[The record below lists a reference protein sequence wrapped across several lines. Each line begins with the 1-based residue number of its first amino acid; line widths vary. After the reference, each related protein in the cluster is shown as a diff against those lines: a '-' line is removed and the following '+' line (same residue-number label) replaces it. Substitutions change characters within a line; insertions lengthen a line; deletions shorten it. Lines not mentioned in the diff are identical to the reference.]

1 MLKIPLFATLVV
13 IATLQSTASEL
24 VELDVVAVDRRGFLV
39 SDLSREEFE
48 VRDGGKPVTI
58 ETFMPVAA
66 RGVRDEERS
75 VVLLMDDVGVQS
87 SGTSPMQQIGRF
99 LLAPMRALDDIA
111 VVRLS
116 RPRDEA
122 YGDVESARERLEQ
135 YHGGAIAY
143 SSVETPVT
151 VLKTLGRIAGQL
163 QSIDHRRKVVACL
176 GVPSVCDV
184 REPVASSTDEFRDA
198 WVAAVASAAK
208 ANVSMYEVDPRG
220 LGQVSS
226 LSSIG
231 LVRVTGGEILRN
243 TNDFGEAAERIWR
256 DASHYYLLGYWG
268 VPPAAGQ
275 LRAVDVKTTR
285 RGVEVRARRSR

>member
-1 MLKIPLFATLVV
+1 MLKLPVVATLAVM
-13 IATLQSTASEL
+13 ATFQSTASEF
-24 VELDVVAVDRRGFLV
+24 VELDVVAVDRRGLTV
-39 SDLSREEFE
+39 SDLSREELE

-58 ETFMPVAA
+58 DTLVPIAA

-75 VVLLMDDVGVQS
+75 VVLLMDDVGVGS

-122 YGDVESARERLEQ
+122 YGDVESAQERLAQ
-135 YHGGAIAY
+135 YRGGAIAY

-151 VLKTLGRIAGQL
+151 VLKTFARIAGQL
-163 QSIDHRRKVVACL
+163 QSIEHRRKVVACL

-198 WVAAVASAAK
+198 WVAAIAAAAQ
-208 ANVSMYEVDPRG
+208 ANVSLYEVDPRG
-220 LGQVSS
+220 LGQASS

-243 TNDFGEAAERIWR
+243 TNDFGEAAARIWR
-256 DASHYYLLGYWG
+256 EASHYYLVGYRG
-268 VPPAAGQ
+268 LPAAAGR
-275 LRAVDVKTTR
+275 LHTVDVKTTR
-285 RGVEVRARRSR
+285 RGVEVRARRFR